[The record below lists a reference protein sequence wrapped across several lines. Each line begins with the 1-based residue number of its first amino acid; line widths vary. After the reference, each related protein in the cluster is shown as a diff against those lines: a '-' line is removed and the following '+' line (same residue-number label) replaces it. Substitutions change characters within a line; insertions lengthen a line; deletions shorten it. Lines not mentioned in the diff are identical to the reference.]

1 MSIRPL
7 PSWPRTQTT
16 ELQAADLIA
25 SAQPARSDY
34 SKVLGERLRMLARE
48 LRAHPRDPKLSQALF
63 NALEEA
69 RRNKA
74 ALIEGAALVEAYHA
88 LAAAKP
94 IGPPS
99 ASGAALIGQVD
110 PISSRGAYSRVLEAE
125 LNIAIRRYAS
135 LPTAQNRSA
144 LNKWLHEART
154 NPDAV
159 VSLNVLKQADRSLA
173 AGQPLQAARRP
184 VEQWVDL
191 SSVPGAAGGNYV
203 GIESR
208 GQNGQVTRIQVRL
221 RARMQMN
228 DSGQW
233 AVRQIQAVGP
243 QVTRDGKTISERFKV
258 YEIRDASGRPIVDLD
273 QARSRARE
281 MLRHG
286 GISTLSGEQRAMLV
300 NAEKPR
306 PIVGSGPQRWEAP
319 NIRYSPSPD
328 QPNRMHGPAPP
339 PHTVERTGFNVAWQT
354 ESTNP
359 APTHAAMFVPNVVFE
374 LGPKKAPGKPW
385 SLFGVTPQPVLG
397 FFPTSGGFPG
407 YRQRAEH
414 SALVRTTV
422 HPAGFYPGDRAN
434 ARWGA
439 EWRQRP
445 GSTVAVRSS
454 EIGFKSYIDTS
465 NWYQVYLNVPN
476 MFTPLVGSSVN
487 ARAIGNR
494 QELRLGAYQQSDVF
508 AVGKGKAYELT
519 QFIGTPYTWVQTA
532 LKTGVSAGFVK
543 PKTALYGTPDF
554 QVKPYGT
561 AHVQAEAGVVVYN
574 TPNTRMPVQA
584 STRATDWRIVN
595 GTKTGD
601 PAKIAGQFADVR
613 QQFGITL
620 RSESVLPHWDD
631 VNTRDRSAGVY
642 VLVPAGGRG
651 TAESIA
657 KQLQEIGSAMP
668 GYKEL
673 RFVTAETLRDL
684 NPALRA
690 GSRSAGSEAWLNTGL
705 RVSVGGPGLLVPG
718 GQ

>member
-1 MSIRPL
+1 MRTVDVRLAASTDSPAS
-7 PSWPRTQTT
+7 PS
-16 ELQAADLIA
+16 LDLMA
-25 SAQPARSDY
+25 SAQPDRSGY
-34 SKVLGERLRMLARE
+34 SKVLGERLRMLARQ
-48 LRAHPRDPKLSQALF
+48 LRAHPGDPNLRKAL
-63 NALEEA
+63 NDALAEA
-69 RRNKA
+69 RRNKT
-74 ALIEGAALVEAYHA
+74 ALVEGAALVEADHA

-99 ASGAALIGQVD
+99 ASGAALMRQVD
-110 PISSRGAYSRVLEAE
+110 PISSRGADSRVLEAE
-125 LNIAIRRYAS
+125 LNIATRRYAS
-135 LPTAQNRSA
+135 QPTAQNWSA
-144 LNKWLHEART
+144 LNNWLQKART

-159 VSLNVLKQADRSLA
+159 VSLDVLKQADRSLA
-173 AGQPLQAARRP
+173 GGQPRQASRRP

-208 GQNGQVTRIQVRL
+208 GQNGQVTRLQVRL

-233 AVRQIQAVGP
+233 TVRQIQAVGP
-243 QVTRDGKTISERFKV
+243 QVTRDGKTMSERFKV
-258 YEIRDASGRPIVDLD
+258 YEIRDASGRPIIDLD
-273 QARSRARE
+273 QARHRARE

-286 GISTLSGEQRAMLV
+286 GISTLSDEQRAMLV
-300 NAEKPR
+300 KAEKPR

-328 QPNRMHGPAPP
+328 QPNRMRGPAPP

-374 LGPKKAPGKPW
+374 LGPKKVSGKPW

-397 FFPTSGGFPG
+397 FFPTSGGFAG
-407 YRQRAEH
+407 YRQRTDD

-439 EWRQRP
+439 EWQQRP
-445 GSTVAVRSS
+445 GSTPALRSS
-454 EIGFKSYIDTS
+454 EIGYRSHIDTS
-465 NWYQVYLNVPN
+465 KWYQIYLNVPN
-476 MFTPLVGSSVN
+476 MFTPWVGSSLN

-494 QELRLGAYQQSDVF
+494 QELRWGAYQQSDVF
-508 AVGKGKAYELT
+508 AIGKGKAKEFT
-519 QFIGTPYTWVQTA
+519 QFVMTPYTWVQSA
-532 LKTGVSAGFVK
+532 FKAGVPNFAHGNR
-543 PKTALYGTPDF
+543 AA
-554 QVKPYGT
+554 YGT
-561 AHVQAEAGVVVYN
+561 AHAQAEIGFYVYN
-574 TPNTRMPVQA
+574 TTNTQMPMQA
-584 STRATDWRIVN
+584 STRRIDWRIVN

-642 VLVPAGGRG
+642 VQVPAGSRG
-651 TAESIA
+651 TAEEMA
-657 KQLQEIGSAMP
+657 TKLQEIGRALP
-668 GYKEL
+668 AYKEL
-673 RFVTAETLRDL
+673 RFVTAEQLAAL
-684 NPALRA
+684 NPSVRSGGQTA
-690 GSRSAGSEAWLNTGL
+690 GTERWLNTGL
-705 RVSVGGPGLLVPG
+705 RVSVGGSGLFLPEDR
-718 GQ
+718 QRSIPE